1 MDFKQLMTSWM
12 EEGTVSIPQLL
23 LSNYHTLGLSE
34 SEFVLLLQV
43 YSFSEKGNDFPTPEE
58 LSLKM
63 SFTSE
68 ECSSILRRLVQNQF
82 IAIEEGNS
90 SSGILYEKYS
100 LKPLWSK
107 LAEFV
112 IAGSKGESVEK
123 TLQDESDLYTVF
135 EQEFSRPLSPLE
147 CETLAMWIDQDEHN
161 AVIIKAALREAV
173 ISGKLN
179 FRYIDRILF
188 EWKKNGVKTIEQAKK
203 QGEKFRPHQKSQS
216 PSSSQS
222 AQADKKTVPF
232 YNWLEQ

>member
-1 MDFKQLMTSWM
+1 MDYKQLMVSWM

-23 LSNYHTLGLSE
+23 LSNYHKLGLSE
-34 SEFVLLLQV
+34 SDFVLLLQV
-43 YSFSEKGNDFPTPEE
+43 FSFIEKGNDFPTPEE
-58 LSLKM
+58 LSSKM
-63 SFTSE
+63 SFSSE

-82 IAIEEGNS
+82 IAIEEGHS
-90 SSGILYEKYS
+90 QSGILYEKYS
-100 LKPLWSK
+100 LKPLWTK

-112 IAGSKGESVEK
+112 MSESKSDSMEK
-123 TLQDESDLYTVF
+123 TRLDETDLYTVF

-147 CETLAMWIDQDEHN
+147 CETLAMWVDQDEHN

-203 QGEKFRPHQKSQS
+203 HGERFRPHQKVQS
-216 PSSSQS
+216 APQSSQS
-222 AQADKKTVPF
+222 DKKTVPF

>member
-1 MDFKQLMTSWM
+1 MDYKQLMVSWV

-23 LSNYHTLGLSE
+23 LSNYHKLGLSE

-43 YSFSEKGNDFPTPEE
+43 FSFIEKGNDFPTPEE
-58 LSLKM
+58 LSSKM
-63 SFTSE
+63 SFSSE

-90 SSGILYEKYS
+90 TSGILYEKYS
-100 LKPLWSK
+100 LKPLWTK

-112 IAGSKGESVEK
+112 LSESKSDTMEK
-123 TLQDESDLYTVF
+123 TRIDEADLYTVF

-147 CETLAMWIDQDEHN
+147 CETLAMWVDQDEHN

-203 QGEKFRPHQKSQS
+203 HGERFRPHQKT
-216 PSSSQS
+216 QS
-222 AQADKKTVPF
+222 APQTSQPDKKTVPF

>member
-1 MDFKQLMTSWM
+1 MDYKQLMVSWL
-12 EEGTVSIPQLL
+12 EEGTISIPQLL
-23 LSNYHTLGLSE
+23 LSNYNKLGLSE

-43 YSFSEKGNDFPTPEE
+43 YSFIDKGNDFPTPEE
-58 LSLKM
+58 ISSKM
-63 SFTSE
+63 SFSSE

-82 IAIEEGNS
+82 ISIEEGNS
-90 SSGILYEKYS
+90 SSGILYEQYS
-100 LKPLWSK
+100 LKPLWTK

-112 IAGSKGESVEK
+112 LNESKGEGMEK
-123 TLQDESDLYTVF
+123 ALLEETDLYTVF

-203 QGEKFRPHQKSQS
+203 QGEKFRPHQKQQV
-216 PSSSQS
+216 SSQT
-222 AQADKKTVPF
+222 AQSDKKTVPF

>member
-1 MDFKQLMTSWM
+1 MDYKQLMVSWV

-23 LSNYHTLGLSE
+23 LSNYNKLGLSE

-43 YSFSEKGNDFPTPEE
+43 YSFIEKGNDFPTPEE
-58 LSLKM
+58 LSAKM
-63 SFTSE
+63 SFSSE
-68 ECSSILRRLVQNQF
+68 ECSSILRRLVQNQYMS
-82 IAIEEGNS
+82 IEEGNS

-100 LKPLWSK
+100 LKPLWNK
-107 LAEFV
+107 LAEF
-112 IAGSKGESVEK
+112 ILSDSKAENMEK
-123 TLQDESDLYTVF
+123 NLLEETDLYTVF

-161 AVIIKAALREAV
+161 VNIIKAALREAV

-203 QGEKFRPHQKSQS
+203 HGERFRPHQKV
-216 PSSSQS
+216 QS
-222 AQADKKTVPF
+222 ASQASKSDKKTVPF